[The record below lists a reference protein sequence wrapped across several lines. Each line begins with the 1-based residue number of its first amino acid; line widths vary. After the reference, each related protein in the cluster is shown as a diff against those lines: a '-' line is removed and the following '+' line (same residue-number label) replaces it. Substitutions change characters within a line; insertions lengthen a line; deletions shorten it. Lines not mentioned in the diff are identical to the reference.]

1 MSKRTDRV
9 AAQIS
14 RVISSVLL
22 RGLRDKRVKPVSITA
37 VTCSPDLRHARIF
50 VVPLG
55 GQGNPQRILEGLN
68 HASGFI
74 NHQIAKELSMKYTP
88 KVQFFLDE
96 HFFESVAMIEK
107 LEQQEHVRDDSEEE
121 YEEDEEDEEDEEYE
135 EYSDVSDDSSEEYS
149 IDE

>member
-14 RVISSVLL
+14 RVVSNVLL
-22 RGLRDKRVKPVSITA
+22 RGLRDKRIKPVSITA

-55 GQGNPQRILEGLN
+55 GQGNPKRILEGLN
-68 HASGFI
+68 HASGFV
-74 NHQIAKELSMKYTP
+74 NRQIAKELSMKYTP

-96 HFFESVAMIEK
+96 HFFESVDMIEK
-107 LEQQEHVRDDSEEE
+107 LELQARGRDDE
-121 YEEDEEDEEDEEYE
+121 YEDSY
-135 EYSDVSDDSSEEYS
+135 DSSEESS
-149 IDE
+149 IED